1 MGQYPLVLKGHS
13 MIDSHYQ
20 GSSTWNV
27 QGTELYPG
35 SIFFL
40 GAWVGKA
47 IVVSRA
53 RPFTNREGRKESGQI
68 QYMILF
74 QLPKDLVGG
83 MRKTS
88 RYVTALKQI
97 FSRVHL
103 QSSPRV

>member
-1 MGQYPLVLKGHS
+1 MLREILKAKYG
-13 MIDSHYQ
+13 I
-20 GSSTWNV
+20 NK
-27 QGTELYPG
+27 
-35 SIFFL
+35 I
-40 GAWVGKA
+40 
-47 IVVSRA
+47 VSRA